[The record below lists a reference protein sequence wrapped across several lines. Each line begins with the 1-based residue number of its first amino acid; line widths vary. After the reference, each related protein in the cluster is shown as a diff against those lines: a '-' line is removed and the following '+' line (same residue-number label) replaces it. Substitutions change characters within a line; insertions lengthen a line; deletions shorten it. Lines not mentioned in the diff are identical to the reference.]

1 MSYVT
6 PGLRTKIRFCQVIA
20 EDLLFTGTIT
30 EGTTVCQYVNTETQ
44 DVQVSSTYKVR
55 VIGILLPKLFW
66 PTVRKNCSSDR
77 ENLLKFEAQGW
88 EFTKFLRSLEW
99 FIRTVKGQKNVCQ
112 QVTLVSGQPIK
123 ILLLL

>member
-1 MSYVT
+1 MRWQSESGNNYQSNAVTYVT

-55 VIGILLPKLFW
+55 VIGILLSKLFL

-77 ENLLKFEAQGW
+77 ENLLRFEA
-88 EFTKFLRSLEW
+88 EFFEIT
-99 FIRTVKGQKNVCQ
+99 
-112 QVTLVSGQPIK
+112 
-123 ILLLL
+123 